1 MAAKLSGAGG
11 DGGKTIEQNAD
22 INVTP
27 FVDIMLVLLTVVLT
41 TANFIATGRIP
52 VSLPQTTHAETG
64 HQKNKTIEL
73 AVGGA
78 IYFDGDQVTKDTL
91 VEQAR
96 GLPLETP
103 LLIRAARAIRFQ
115 NFVDVTD
122 VLKQLK
128 FIKVAVQTQNT
139 AK

>member
-1 MAAKLSGAGG
+1 MDEEPIAAL
-11 DGGKTIEQNAD
+11 
-22 INVTP
+22 NVIP

-64 HQKNKTIEL
+64 PQKNKTIEL
-73 AVGGA
+73 AAGGA
-78 IYFDGDQVTKDTL
+78 IYFDGEQVSKDTL
-91 VEQAR
+91 AEKAKD
-96 GLPLETP
+96 LPPETP
-103 LLIRAARAIRFQ
+103 FLIRADRTIQFQ
-115 NFVDVTD
+115 QFVDVTD

-128 FIKVAVQTQNT
+128 FTKVAVQTQNT